1 MTLLHRKFIF
11 SVISL
16 VIVIVFLLGIVL
28 WSQASFDK
36 NLKVIFLDIGQG
48 DSILIN
54 TPQGKNILID
64 GGPDNTVIQKLGKY
78 LPFYDKDIDIMI
90 LTHPHDDHVVGL
102 VEVLRRYKVKE
113 IYYTGV
119 IHTSPSY
126 LNWLEEIKKEG
137 ATLNLVDHPFN
148 LDLEE
153 DLTFKFLFPT
163 ESFLD
168 KRVDNLNNTSI
179 INQLVYKNKTF
190 LFTGDAEIE
199 LEEELINGDLDLES
213 NILKVCHHGSKTSS
227 SREFLEAVQPEIVI
241 ISVGQNNKFGHPS
254 YRTIKN
260 LQKIGAQIYR
270 TDRDGDVVIKSDG
283 ENIVISNQ

>member
-1 MTLLHRKFIF
+1 MILFHRKFIF

-16 VIVIVFLLGIVL
+16 AIAVVFLLGIVL

-36 NLKVIFLDIGQG
+36 NLEVIFLDIGQG

-90 LTHPHDDHVVGL
+90 LTHPHDDHVTGL
-102 VEVLRRYKVKE
+102 IEVLRRYKVKE

-119 IHTSPSY
+119 VHTSPSY
-126 LNWLEEIKKEG
+126 LHWLEEIKKEG
-137 ATLNLVDHPFN
+137 VILNLVSHPFD

-153 DLTFKFLFPT
+153 NLTFKFLFPT

-179 INQLVYKNKTF
+179 INQLIYKNKTF

-199 LEEELINGDLDLES
+199 LEEELINGNFDLES
-213 NILKVCHHGSKTSS
+213 DVLKVCHHGSKTSS
-227 SREFLEAVQPEIVI
+227 SREFLEAVQPKIAI
-241 ISVGQNNKFGHPS
+241 ISVGENNKFNHPS

-260 LQKIGAQIYR
+260 LEKSGAAIYR
-270 TDRDGDVVIKSDG
+270 TDRDGDIIIKSDG
-283 ENIVISNQ
+283 EGIRIIAN